1 MEHSIGLVQA
11 KNIVALL
18 ARGEPAHRIVREI
31 AKFGHLSPSKQQ
43 MKRCRTVNM
52 LLMFLADAAI
62 RATNKC
68 IL

>member
-31 AKFGHLSPSKQQ
+31 AKFGRLSPSNSK
-43 MKRCRTVNM
+43 
-52 LLMFLADAAI
+52 
-62 RATNKC
+62 
-68 IL
+68 